1 MPARPKI
8 YIPLLILCIISLFW
22 FLGAAPFNT
31 RGEPREAVVAMSML
45 QDGNWILPVN
55 NGDEIAFKPPMLHW
69 LVAAFSWLLGGIS
82 EFTSR
87 LPSALGATG
96 IVLATYGFQPIT
108 CQRQNCGSY
117 FFNITKHQCRPSYW

>member
-55 NGDEIAFKPPMLHW
+55 NGDEIAFKPANAPL
-69 LVAAFSWLLGGIS
+69 ACRSLL
-82 EFTSR
+82 
-87 LPSALGATG
+87 
-96 IVLATYGFQPIT
+96 LAPGRYQ
-108 CQRQNCGSY
+108 
-117 FFNITKHQCRPSYW
+117 

>member
-45 QDGNWILPVN
+45 QDGNWFFLSTTVTKSPSN
-55 NGDEIAFKPPMLHW
+55 RLCSNG
-69 LVAAFSWLLGGIS
+69 S
-82 EFTSR
+82 
-87 LPSALGATG
+87 
-96 IVLATYGFQPIT
+96 
-108 CQRQNCGSY
+108 
-117 FFNITKHQCRPSYW
+117 

>member
-8 YIPLLILCIISLFW
+8 YIPLLILCVISLFW

-96 IVLATYGFQPIT
+96 IVLATYGFLD
-108 CQRQNCGSY
+108 RKSVV
-117 FFNITKHQCRPSYW
+117 